1 MTDARMLGAR
11 LRKLR
16 LARGMTQ
23 KQVAGGRYT
32 HAYISSIEAGRRI
45 PSRDALETFAGA
57 LGVQVDELVTGR
69 PTDLEA
75 RLEVRLHEARIELS
89 AGGLDEADV
98 ALRRVVKD
106 ASRYELPE
114 LEARAEEALGLVL
127 ERRGKPEDALERYRR
142 AEQILEDHAAP
153 ARADAVAGK
162 ARCFEALGD
171 VRYAIH
177 LLESLLEELERA
189 GLTDPD
195 ALARLH
201 ASLVDAYLD
210 AGLYSRAAESAAE
223 LDRLAPR
230 VTDPLRVA
238 QMHLN
243 VARLYLGE
251 GRFEEADRSLRRAEE
266 SYRALQLQAE
276 TGYAHLARGYVLSR
290 RERLDEAHAE
300 LERAREVFE
309 SAGDGKDLTRT
320 LNELG
325 RVERLRG
332 DAEHARALLERSIGL
347 LGTTDTPILAWAH
360 RELGVTIAGDDP
372 REAEKHIRFAIELYE
387 RAQQTA
393 EVAVTYRALGDLLAE
408 RGSRDEA
415 AEAYRTGILALE
427 PRL

>member
-1 MTDARMLGAR
+1 MFGSR
-11 LRKLR
+11 LRKMR

-23 KQVAGGRYT
+23 KQLAGDRYT
-32 HAYISSIEAGRRI
+32 HAYVSSIEAGRRM
-45 PSRDALETFAGA
+45 PSRDALEHFAGR

-69 PTDLEA
+69 PPDLQA
-75 RLEVRLHEARIELS
+75 RLEVKLHDARIDLS
-89 AGGLDEADV
+89 AGTLEEADV
-98 ALRRVVKD
+98 ALRSVIKD
-106 ASRYELPE
+106 AHRFGLPD
-114 LEARAEEALGLVL
+114 LEARAEEAQGLLL

-142 AEQILEDHAAP
+142 AEEILRDRTAP

-177 LLESLLEELERA
+177 LLESLLDELRRT

-223 LDRLAPR
+223 LDRLAPK

-243 VARLYLGE
+243 VARLHLND
-251 GRFEEADRSLRRAEE
+251 GRFDEADRSLRRAEE
-266 SYRALQLQAE
+266 SYRALRLKAE
-276 TGYAHLARGYVLSR
+276 TGYAHLARGYVSSR
-290 RERLDEAHAE
+290 EERFDDAQAE
-300 LERAREVFE
+300 LEEAREIFE
-309 SAGDGKDLTRT
+309 TTGDEKDLTRT

-332 DAEHARALLERSIGL
+332 NKDRARALLERSIGL
-347 LGTTDTPILAWAH
+347 LGTSDTPILAWGH
-360 RELGVTIAGDDP
+360 RELAQTIVADDP
-372 REAEKHIRFAIELYE
+372 LEAEKHLRFAIELYE

>member
-1 MTDARMLGAR
+1 
-11 LRKLR
+11 
-16 LARGMTQ
+16 MTQ

-32 HAYISSIEAGRRI
+32 HAYISSIEADRRI

-57 LGVQVDELVTGR
+57 LGVQVDELLTGR
-69 PTDLEA
+69 PPDLEA
-75 RLEVRLHEARIELS
+75 RLEVRLHDARIALS
-89 AGGLDEADV
+89 AGSLDEADV
-98 ALRRVVKD
+98 ALRAVIKD
-106 ASRYELPE
+106 AGRYALRDM
-114 LEARAEEALGLVL
+114 EARAEEALGLLL
-127 ERRGKPEDALERYRR
+127 ERRGKPEDGLERYRR
-142 AEQILEDHAAP
+142 AEEILQDRAAP

-171 VRYAIH
+171 MRYAIH
-177 LLESLLEELERA
+177 LLESLLDELSRS

-210 AGLYSRAAESAAE
+210 VGLYSRAAESAAE
-223 LDRLAPR
+223 LARLAPH

-243 VARLYLGE
+243 VARLHLSD
-251 GRFEEADRSLRRAEE
+251 GRFEDADRSLRRAEE
-266 SYRALQLQAE
+266 SYRALRLQAE
-276 TGYAHLARGYVLSR
+276 MGYAHLARGYVLSR
-290 RERLDEAHAE
+290 QERFDEAQAE
-300 LERAREVFE
+300 LERARELFD
-309 SAGDGKDLTRT
+309 STGDAKDLTRT

-332 DAEHARALLERSIGL
+332 NSEAARALLERSIGL
-347 LGTTDTPILAWAH
+347 LGTADTPTLAWAH
-360 RELGVTIAGDDP
+360 RELGLTIAGEDP
-372 REAEKHIRFAIELYE
+372 REAEKHVRFAIELFE

-393 EVAVTYRALGDLLAE
+393 EIAVTYRALGDLLAE

-415 AEAYRTGILALE
+415 ADAYRTGILALE